1 MTEDPFENIPQIPDV
16 GDALVRKKRLVER
29 ITTIV
34 KCEECKEKYSR
45 VFKPGDYIFKKVPE
59 EECEKCHKLQSLTI
73 IEIYSEWIDPKK
85 KK

>member
-1 MTEDPFENIPQIPDV
+1 MSDPEINFPAIPDV
-16 GDALVRKKRLVER
+16 GDALVRKKRLVEK

-45 VFKPGDYIFKKVPE
+45 LFKPGDYIFKKVPE

>member
-1 MTEDPFENIPQIPDV
+1 MAEEPVFPSIPDV

-34 KCEECKEKYSR
+34 KCEECKEKYIR
-45 VFKPGDYIFKKVPE
+45 LFKPGDYVFKKVPE
-59 EECEKCHKLQSLTI
+59 EECEKCHKHQTLTI